1 MDWQWAADHVDEIAE
16 LTKSHLYLALMPV
29 LWGLLIAVP
38 LGVLCVRLSWL
49 YPPVFGVVN
58 VLYALPALALF
69 VLLLDFTGFSNATII
84 IPLTIYTLVVL
95 VPNVVDGLRGVPE
108 PVRQAATAMGF
119 GQLRR
124 LVQVELPIA
133 IPVIMAGLRIATV
146 SSISLVS
153 VGVLIGQDFGGL
165 GDLFIDGF
173 QKNFM
178 TPLIIG
184 VVLIVL
190 LALAADALL
199 VVAQRFL
206 TPWSRTRVVRGRT
219 RARVARRW
227 RPA

>member
-1 MDWQWAADHVDEIAE
+1 MDWQWTADHVDEFVE
-16 LTKSHLYLALMPV
+16 LTKSHLYLALLPV
-29 LWGLLIAVP
+29 LFGLLIAIPV
-38 LGVLCVRLSWL
+38 GVLCVRLPKL
-49 YPPVFGVVN
+49 YPPVFGAVN

-69 VLLLDFTGFSNATII
+69 VLLLDFTGFSNTTII
-84 IPLTIYTLVVL
+84 IPLTVYTLVVL
-95 VPNVVDGLRGVPE
+95 VPNVVDGLRGVPD

-124 LVQVELPIA
+124 LIQVELPIA
-133 IPVIMAGLRIATV
+133 IPVIMAGLRVATV

-165 GDLFIDGF
+165 GDLFIEGF

-184 VVLIVL
+184 VVLSVA
-190 LALAADALL
+190 LALLADALL
-199 VVAQRFL
+199 VLAQRLL
-206 TPWSRTRVVRGRT
+206 TPWSRTRRL
-219 RARVARRW
+219 RAASRAARQW

>member
-1 MDWQWAADHVDEIAE
+1 MDWQWTADHVDEFVE

-29 LWGLLIAVP
+29 LFGLLIAIPV
-38 LGVLCVRLSWL
+38 GVLCVRLPKL
-49 YPPVFGVVN
+49 YPPVFGAVS

-69 VLLLDFTGFSNATII
+69 VLLIDYTGFSDTTII

-95 VPNVVDGLRGVPE
+95 IPNVVDGLRGVPD

-133 IPVIMAGLRIATV
+133 IPVIMAGLRVATV

-165 GDLFIDGF
+165 GVLFIDGF
-173 QKNFM
+173 QQNFM
-178 TPLIIG
+178 TPLIVG
-184 VVLIVL
+184 VVLSVA
-190 LALAADALL
+190 LALGADALL
-199 VVAQRFL
+199 VVAQRLL
-206 TPWSRTRVVRGRT
+206 TPWSRTRVRT
-219 RARVARRW
+219 RPGARAARQW

>member
-1 MDWQWAADHVDEIAE
+1 MDWQWTADHVDEFVE
-16 LTKSHLYLALMPV
+16 LTKSHLYLALLPV
-29 LWGLLIAVP
+29 LFGLLIAIPV
-38 LGVLCVRLSWL
+38 GVLCVRLPKL
-49 YPPVFGVVN
+49 YPPVFGAVN

-95 VPNVVDGLRGVPE
+95 VPNVVDGLRGVPD

-124 LVQVELPIA
+124 LIQVELPIA
-133 IPVIMAGLRIATV
+133 IPVIMAGLRVATV

-184 VVLIVL
+184 VVLSVA
-190 LALAADALL
+190 LALTADALL
-199 VVAQRFL
+199 VLAQRLL
-206 TPWSRTRVVRGRT
+206 TPWSRTRRR
-219 RARVARRW
+219 RAASRAARQW

>member
-219 RARVARRW
+219 RSAARRW